1 MRRRSCGYVASARS
15 SCRPTVATS
24 TASCPNANIVRR
36 LAERG
41 EHALGEIVADVMSTR
56 ANTCAPDD
64 SAEHLMRL
72 MTEHR
77 HRHLPVV
84 SDDLLVGIVS
94 IGDVVKS
101 RLTELEEEARKMHDY
116 ISTGRWSRPPHS
128 PRTRHP
134 WNLGPRSISER
145 PGSRNGPCSRSSPD
159 LGPLEL
165 GTAPELGT
173 VQGR

>member
-1 MRRRSCGYVASARS
+1 MRVSGILAHKGS
-15 SCRPTVATS
+15 TVATIAPEARVS
-24 TASCPNANIVRR
+24 DAAAELRLRGVGALVVSADGRHIDGILSERDIVRR

-56 ANTCAPDD
+56 VNTCAPDD
-64 SAEHLMRL
+64 TAEHLMRV

-116 ISTGRWSRPPHS
+116 ISTGR
-128 PRTRHP
+128 
-134 WNLGPRSISER
+134 
-145 PGSRNGPCSRSSPD
+145 
-159 LGPLEL
+159 
-165 GTAPELGT
+165 
-173 VQGR
+173 